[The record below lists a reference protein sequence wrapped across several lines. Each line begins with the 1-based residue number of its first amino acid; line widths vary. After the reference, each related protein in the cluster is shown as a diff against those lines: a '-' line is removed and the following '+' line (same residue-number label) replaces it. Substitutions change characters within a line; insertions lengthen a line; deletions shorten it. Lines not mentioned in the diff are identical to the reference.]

1 MKITLITGAASG
13 LGKSFAKL
21 YAKDNNNL
29 LLVDVDRENLELT
42 KEEFEKEYPYITID
56 TVVADLNVVDELK
69 KVYHYTL
76 DKQYFVNNLVNCA
89 GFGDRCDFVDMD
101 IDKQLAMTNVDCNAL
116 LYFTKVFLDRMLKE
130 DEGHI
135 INISSIAGFLPGPYM
150 CTYHACKG
158 YVLLLGEAIS
168 YEIRKTNVKLLTL
181 CPGPFMS
188 KFVEKAH
195 NDYTFSKIKPI
206 SSDQVAEFGYKKS
219 LKGKS
224 LAVVGF
230 KNRLTLIASKFAPR
244 WVVTSSSAKT
254 MKKEK

>member
-29 LLVDVDRENLELT
+29 LLVDIDKDNLEKT
-42 KEEFEKEYPYITID
+42 KEEFEKEYSYITVD
-56 TVVADLNVVDELK
+56 TFVADLNKVEDLK
-69 KVYHYTL
+69 KVYNYTVE
-76 DKQYFVNNLVNCA
+76 KEYFVNNLVNSA
-89 GFGDRCDFVDMD
+89 GFGDRCDFKDMD
-101 IDKQLAMTNVDCNAL
+101 IDKQMAMTNVDCNAL
-116 LYFTKVFLDRMLKE
+116 LYFTKVFLDKMLEK

-158 YVLLLGEAIS
+158 FVLLLGEAIS

-195 NDYTFSKIKPI
+195 NDYTFSKIKPV
-206 SSDQVAEFGYKKS
+206 SSDTVAEFGYKKS

-224 LAVVGF
+224 LAIVGF
-230 KNRLTLIASKFAPR
+230 KNRLTILASKLAPR
-244 WVVTSSSAKT
+244 ALVTSSSAKT